1 MGFEK
6 IRRKI
11 KEVKCI
17 DEQTVYEI
25 LINGLVKYDA
35 TKYDVK
41 DDGDVISVDDDAT
54 IVKFVW

>member
-6 IRRKI
+6 IWRKI
-11 KEVKCI
+11 KEIKCI
-17 DEQTVYEI
+17 NEQTVHEI

-41 DDGDVISVDDDAT
+41 DDGDVILVDDDTT